1 MVLFILSIFSDH
13 GIEASDF
20 FGLRH
25 YTGAHIPSSVDVFL
39 AFGQMGV
46 TWILCK
52 RVIVDRF
59 IRRRPAKDG

>member
-1 MVLFILSIFSDH
+1 MVLSTLSIFIDH
-13 GIEASDF
+13 GVEASDF

-25 YTGAHIPSSVDVFL
+25 YTGAHIPPFVDVFL

-46 TWILCK
+46 IWILCK

-59 IRRRPAKDG
+59 IRRKPAKDG